1 MLRSVLVAN
10 RGEIARRVIRGC
22 RALGV
27 RAIAVYSEADAAWPH
42 VADADEAVAIG
53 PAPAR
58 QSYLDIERV
67 IDAARRTAAQAI
79 HPGYGFLS
87 ENWRFAQACEAAG
100 LVFIGPSWPVI
111 RQMGDKIGARR
122 IMAAAGVPVV
132 PGSDGPVDSV
142 DAAREVAGRT
152 GYPVMLK
159 ASAGGGGIG
168 MVKVSDEAALPSAFA
183 SAQRRAQ
190 AAFGSGGLFL
200 ERYVEGA
207 RHVEVQVF
215 GDAAGHVVHLHERE
229 CSIQRRHQKLIE
241 ETPAPHLSAAL
252 KARLTAAA
260 VTGARSV
267 GYVNAGTMEFIVTG
281 EEFFFLEM
289 NTRLQVEHPVTE
301 EVTGLDLVQAQLR
314 VAAGEPLPWTQ
325 EQIPQRGASIECR
338 IYAEDPAKSF
348 MPSPGKLTR
357 LGLPAGPGIRLEC
370 GVAEGVEVSVHYD
383 PLLAKLIATGRDR
396 DEAIARMSGA
406 LDAFVIEGVKT
417 VIPFHQRVMRSDLF
431 RAGAVHTQLIEQGAF
446 A

>member
-1 MLRSVLVAN
+1 VLRSVLVAN

-67 IDAARRTAAQAI
+67 IDAARRTGAQAI

-142 DAAREVAGRT
+142 DAAREVAGRA

-168 MVKVSDEAALPSAFA
+168 MVKVSDEAALPAAFA

-325 EQIPQRGASIECR
+325 EQIRQRGASIECR

-396 DEAIARMSGA
+396 EEAIARMSGA

>member
-1 MLRSVLVAN
+1 VLRSVLVAN

-67 IDAARRTAAQAI
+67 IDAARRTGAQAI

-111 RQMGDKIGARR
+111 QQMGDKIGARR

-132 PGSDGPVDSV
+132 PGRDGPLDSV

-325 EQIPQRGASIECR
+325 EQIRQRGASIECR

-357 LGLPAGPGIRLEC
+357 LDLPAGPGIRLEC

-396 DEAIARMSGA
+396 EEAIARMSGA

>member
-67 IDAARRTAAQAI
+67 IDAARRTGAQAI

-325 EQIPQRGASIECR
+325 EQIRQRGASIECR

-357 LGLPAGPGIRLEC
+357 LDLPAGPGIRLEC

-396 DEAIARMSGA
+396 EEAIARMSGA

>member
-1 MLRSVLVAN
+1 VLRSVLVAN

-111 RQMGDKIGARR
+111 QQMGDKIGARR

-325 EQIPQRGASIECR
+325 EQIRQRGASIECR

-357 LGLPAGPGIRLEC
+357 LDLPAGPGIRLEC

-396 DEAIARMSGA
+396 EEAIARMSGA

>member
-67 IDAARRTAAQAI
+67 IDAARRTGAQAI

-111 RQMGDKIGARR
+111 QQMGDKIGARR

-132 PGSDGPVDSV
+132 PGSDGPLDSV

-325 EQIPQRGASIECR
+325 EQIRQRGASIECR

-357 LGLPAGPGIRLEC
+357 LDLPAGPGIRLEC

>member
-1 MLRSVLVAN
+1 
-10 RGEIARRVIRGC
+10 VI
-22 RALGV
+22 
-27 RAIAVYSEADAAWPH
+27 
-42 VADADEAVAIG
+42 
-53 PAPAR
+53 
-58 QSYLDIERV
+58 Q
-67 IDAARRTAAQAI
+67 
-79 HPGYGFLS
+79 
-87 ENWRFAQACEAAG
+87 
-100 LVFIGPSWPVI
+100 
-111 RQMGDKIGARR
+111 QMGDKIGARR
-122 IMAAAGVPVV
+122 IMAGAGVPVV
-132 PGSDGPVDSV
+132 PGSDGPVESV
-142 DAAREVAGRT
+142 DAAREVAARA

-168 MVKVSDEAALPSAFA
+168 MVKVADEAGLPAAFA

-200 ERYVEGA
+200 ERYVEAA

-241 ETPAPHLSAAL
+241 ETPAPRLSADL

-314 VAAGEPLPWTQ
+314 VASGEALPWTQ
-325 EQIPQRGASIECR
+325 EQIRQRGASIECR
-338 IYAEDPAKSF
+338 IYAEDPAKNF

-357 LGLPAGPGIRLEC
+357 LALPAGPGIRLEC

-396 DEAIARMSGA
+396 DEAIARMGAA
-406 LDAFVIEGVKT
+406 LDAFVVEGVKT

-431 RAGAVHTQLIEQGAF
+431 RAGTVHTQLIEQGAF

>member
-1 MLRSVLVAN
+1 VLRSVLVAN

-67 IDAARRTAAQAI
+67 IDAARRTGAQAI

-111 RQMGDKIGARR
+111 QQMGDKIGARR

-132 PGSDGPVDSV
+132 AGSDGPVDSV

-168 MVKVSDEAALPSAFA
+168 MVKVSDEAALPAAFA

-229 CSIQRRHQKLIE
+229 CSIQRRHQKLIV

-325 EQIPQRGASIECR
+325 EQIRQRGASIECR

-396 DEAIARMSGA
+396 EEAIARMSGA

>member
-1 MLRSVLVAN
+1 VLRSVLVAN

-67 IDAARRTAAQAI
+67 IDAARRTGAQAI

-396 DEAIARMSGA
+396 EEAIARMSGA

>member
-22 RALGV
+22 HALGV
-27 RAIAVYSEADAAWPH
+27 RAVAVYSEADAAWPH
-42 VADADEAVAIG
+42 VAEADEAVPIG

-67 IDAARRTAAQAI
+67 IDAARRTGAEAI

-100 LVFIGPSWPVI
+100 LIFVGPPWQVI
-111 RQMGDKIGARR
+111 QRMGDKIGARR
-122 IMAAAGVPVV
+122 IMAGAGVPVV
-132 PGSDGPVDSV
+132 PGSEGPVESV
-142 DAAREVAGRT
+142 DAAREVAVRA

-168 MVKVSDEAALPSAFA
+168 MVKVTDQAALPAAFA

-200 ERYVEGA
+200 ERYIQGA

-229 CSIQRRHQKLIE
+229 CSIQRRHQKLVE
-241 ETPAPHLSAAL
+241 ETPAPNLSADL

-260 VTGARSV
+260 VAGARSV
-267 GYVNAGTMEFIVTG
+267 GYVNAGTMEFLVIG

-325 EQIPQRGASIECR
+325 EQIRQHGASVECR
-338 IYAEDPAKSF
+338 IYAEDPAKNF

-357 LGLPAGPGIRLEC
+357 LGVPAGPGIRLEC
-370 GVAEGVEVSVHYD
+370 GVAEGVEVTVHYD

-396 DEAIARMSGA
+396 EEAIARMSAA

-431 RAGAVHTQLIEQGAF
+431 RAGSVHTQLIEQGAF

>member
-67 IDAARRTAAQAI
+67 IDAARRTGAQAI

-111 RQMGDKIGARR
+111 QQMGDKIGARR

-168 MVKVSDEAALPSAFA
+168 MVKVSDEAALPAAFA

-325 EQIPQRGASIECR
+325 EQIRQRGASIECR

-396 DEAIARMSGA
+396 EEAIARMSGA